1 MENKLAWDD
10 LWLMDPIEPQRLRGL
25 KSETSKLKKKNF
37 KILIINEINFPKT
50 FRSSTTLKRLS
61 VFFNPLSGVPT
72 RIRQGERKFPGTSAE
87 IGNFM
92 T

>member
-1 MENKLAWDD
+1 MAYGSNRAATTKRVEVGNFK
-10 LWLMDPIEPQRLRGL
+10 IE
-25 KSETSKLKKKNF
+25 KKNF